1 MGVYTR
7 PNSSYYWMWLERPGG
22 ASLRESTRVK
32 VDAAN
37 ARQRRD
43 NRQLAETIY
52 HTRMA
57 QLAQELHALPTARRR
72 TTFATYAT
80 WYATNISALK
90 RGHARELEIL
100 AVLTATFGAGQLHE
114 ITADQAR
121 EWITARRKLVAPAT
135 VNRELDLLK
144 HVLASAVPTYLDA
157 SPIVGLR
164 RVRVPRTEPRLLTPT
179 HERKLLAQLMP
190 ADRAIVIMA
199 LDTLMR
205 LSDIIDL
212 QREQDHG
219 RYLTVLDPKT
229 EQYRVPVSTRLRAAL
244 NVLPKEGPYF
254 FPHRRKAQN
263 PRDYKNSVK
272 SMLKR
277 ACARAKIPYGRDT
290 GITFHALR
298 HTGASRML
306 ARGVDIRT
314 VQEIGGWASLR
325 QLTRYTHPSEA
336 AKRRAV
342 EVVSKAP

>member
-1 MGVYTR
+1 MAAYT
-7 PNSSYYWMWLERPGG
+7 S
-22 ASLRESTRVK
+22 
-32 VDAAN
+32 
-37 ARQRRD
+37 
-43 NRQLAETIY
+43 
-52 HTRMA
+52 
-57 QLAQELHALPTARRR
+57 
-72 TTFATYAT
+72 FATYAT
-80 WYATNISALK
+80 WYAANISAHK
-90 RGHARELEIL
+90 RGHSRELEIL
-100 AVLTATFGAGQLHE
+100 AVLTATFGAQQLHE
-114 ITADQAR
+114 ITADDAL
-121 EWITARRKLVAPAT
+121 EWMTARRRQVAPAT

-144 HVLASAVPTYLDA
+144 HLLASAVPTYLDI

-164 RVRVPRTEPRLLTPT
+164 RVRVPRTEPRLLTPA
-179 HERKLLAQLMP
+179 HERKLLATLEP

-205 LSDIIDL
+205 LGDIIDL

-219 RYLTVLDPKT
+219 RYLTVIDPKT

-244 NVLPKEGPYF
+244 NALSKHGPYY

-277 ACARAKIPYGRDT
+277 ACDRAGVPYGRDN

-314 VQEIGGWASLR
+314 VRAVSTTLR
-325 QLTRYTHPSEA
+325 QPDSAFTVATPGW
-336 AKRRAV
+336 
-342 EVVSKAP
+342 